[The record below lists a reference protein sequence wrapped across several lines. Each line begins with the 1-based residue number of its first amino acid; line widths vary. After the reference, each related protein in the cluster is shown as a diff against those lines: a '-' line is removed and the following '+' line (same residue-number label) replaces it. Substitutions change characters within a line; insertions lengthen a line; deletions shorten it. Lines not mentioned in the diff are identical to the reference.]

1 MNFAFRTDASKKIG
15 SGHLLRCLTL
25 AKTLRVQGNKCQFI
39 IRKQQGNLIKKIKNE
54 NFEVAVLSNI
64 KNIKNSNSI
73 YSNWP
78 NVDWN
83 EDAKQTRN
91 ILKEK
96 KIDWLVL
103 DHYGIDKR
111 WEKKLRKYTGKIM
124 VIDDLAK
131 RSHDCDLLLNQNL
144 SASLKKRYQKILP
157 KNCNVLLGPEY
168 ALLQKEYA
176 DLHLSAPPRIGPVKH
191 ILVYFGATDQTNLI
205 KLVISAFLQLERK
218 DIELEI
224 IVGSNTRSKEIEK
237 LKIFSKKNKNIKLN
251 NELKSLA
258 SLILKSDLA
267 IGACGSTSWERC
279 CLGLPSLAITIANN
293 QIPIAKELHKL
304 ELIRWLG
311 HYDIIT
317 SNIIRQELE
326 VSINRNLE
334 IWSNKCKLVTNGN
347 GARKVA
353 SILTLNTKTR
363 LYSRPAKL
371 NDKNLFQKFSGLNL
385 DSIPQDK
392 KNIFFYSLL
401 RNQET
406 MKIYIVETEEGL
418 PLCQI
423 KFILSKNGWN
433 ISYTQ
438 EIFVNDLKLDK
449 YFIQSAINQFRLD
462 QNGPLIFSGKKRNYK
477 NLKQNKLSI
486 SLCSEKTSWVN
497 SSIPNLLFE
506 WISKG
511 HQCSWVHNAEELDQ
525 GDICFYLSFEKIVK
539 KKIRKK
545 FKNNLVVHASD
556 LPKGKGWSPLS
567 WQILE
572 GNKKIVVSLIE
583 AADKVDSGKI
593 YMQLSKKFSGYE
605 LLDQMH
611 SSLTDITFQLCN
623 YFVKNYPQSLKKG
636 KAQKGEE
643 AYYLRRHPKD
653 SKLDL
658 NKSIKQQFNLLRI
671 ADNDRYP
678 AFFEINGHKY
688 YLLIKSDDNY

>member
-15 SGHLLRCLTL
+15 SGHLLRCLSL
-25 AKTLRVQGNKCQFI
+25 AKTLRAQGNKCQFI

-73 YSNWP
+73 YSNLP

-205 KLVISAFLQLERK
+205 KLIISAFLQLERK

-258 SLILKSDLA
+258 PLILKSDLA

-371 NDKNLFQKFSGLNL
+371 NDKNLYQKFSGLNL

-392 KNIFFYSLL
+392 KNIFFYSIL

-406 MKIYIVETEEGL
+406 MKIYIVETEENL
-418 PLCQI
+418 PLCQV

-486 SLCSEKTSWVN
+486 SFCSEKTSWVN

-593 YMQLSKKFSGYE
+593 YIQLSKKFSGYE

-643 AYYLRRHPKD
+643 VYYLRRHPKD